1 MKADLPPL
9 DRGFHRVCA
18 PSETLARVSPYLSRL
33 GITRVARQTE
43 LDRVGIP
50 VWCAYTPNAKAIV
63 ISQGKGLDDDAART
77 SAVME
82 AIERSVATNPACD
95 VTTQSLSSLQLAGQS
110 ADTLD
115 CLLALAADP
124 IERDEPIQWTSASD
138 LLKGD
143 IVWVPFET
151 VHLDRT
157 VTSPRY
163 WQSSD
168 GLASG
173 NTLEEAILHG
183 LLERVERDA
192 LTLWQ
197 VTSPARR
204 YGCRIEAKSIP
215 DTELREILC
224 RIRQAGQDVALFDIT
239 SNLGIPCIAALLGPQ
254 ERSCLPSLR
263 HVDVT
268 LGAGSST
275 SPALAAIRAVTEA
288 VQSRMTFIAGA
299 RDDLLPETF
308 TRALHPDILKAFDAR
323 PSRRLDDM
331 PSLHVTS
338 IPDARASILG
348 RLQAQGISNIYAVNL
363 TPAWLPVSVVKLL
376 LPQLENPEGER
387 RLRYGKRALNKVFQ

>member
-1 MKADLPPL
+1 MKADRTRL
-9 DRGFHRVCA
+9 DHGFHRVCG
-18 PSETLARVSPYLSRL
+18 PSETLARVSPHLTRL
-33 GITRVARQTE
+33 GITRIARQTD
-43 LDRVGIP
+43 LDRIGIP

-82 AIERSVATNPACD
+82 AIERSVATDPACE
-95 VTTQSLSSLQLAGQS
+95 VTTQSLRSLQSAGQS

-115 CLLALAADP
+115 CLLALGADP
-124 IERDEPIQWTSASD
+124 VDRDEPLQWTPATD
-138 LLKGD
+138 LPTGG
-143 IVWVPFET
+143 IVYVPFEA

-157 VTSPRY
+157 VMLPRY

-183 LLERVERDA
+183 LLERIERDA
-192 LTLWQ
+192 LALWQ

-204 YGCRIEAKSIP
+204 YDGRLEPLSIADP
-215 DTELREILC
+215 ELLDILN
-224 RIRQAGQDVALFDIT
+224 RIRKAGQDVALFDI
-239 SNLGIPCIAALLGPQ
+239 SSDLAIPCVAALLGPQ
-254 ERSCLPSLR
+254 QRHGLPPLR

-275 SPALAAIRAVTEA
+275 SPAQAAIRAVTEA

-308 TRALHPDILKAFDAR
+308 TRALHTETLTALDAPPCR
-323 PSRRLDDM
+323 MFEDM
-331 PSLHVTS
+331 PALPVTS
-338 IPDARASILG
+338 IAEAIASILD
-348 RLQAQGISNIYAVNL
+348 RLEARGISGIYAVDL
-363 TPAWLPVSVVKLL
+363 TPEWLPASVAKIII
-376 LPQLENPEGER
+376 PQLENPEGER
-387 RLRYGKRALNKVFQ
+387 RQRYGYRALNKVFQ